1 MTDISV
7 DEAKQAIRER
17 LWSLLEVRQAVAP
30 GIHGRI
36 PEFHGADEAADR
48 LATLPAWQSAQ
59 VTKIA
64 VGTAVAGGP
73 PRRSQ
78 RAELPHWAPALGS
91 GVEPRVGERMPQAG
105 GW

>member
-1 MTDISV
+1 MS
-7 DEAKQAIRER
+7 EAVLPDNGTGDRHSSIDGFFTA
-17 LWSLLEVRQAVAP
+17 
-30 GIHGRI
+30 
-36 PEFHGADEAADR
+36 FADGGVEPVICHCLR
-48 LATLPAWQSAQ
+48 SRTCLPS
-59 VTKIA
+59 IA

>member
-1 MTDISV
+1 MYR
-7 DEAKQAIRER
+7 AKAEGKARYAMFDQHRNDNEVAR
-17 LWSLLEVRQAVAP
+17 L
-30 GIHGRI
+30 
-36 PEFHGADEAADR
+36 
-48 LATLPAWQSAQ
+48 
-59 VTKIA
+59 IA